1 MDRESMKSR
10 TGQLFQF
17 WSSDW
22 SLTVFLVLLVI
33 TLFII
38 VPLRHLSDVDRMV
51 TSVFFSLIL
60 VSGVA
65 AVSERRAP
73 TVIVTGVVIVTL
85 GLRWMTHLVP
95 GLGLASAS
103 AISAFFCIGL
113 LAGVVLLQVFR
124 KGPISWHR
132 IQGAIAVYLLLGMM
146 WAFAYEVVLFH
157 NPGAFQMPN
166 TGQQQVPPMAD
177 LLYFSFVTLTTV
189 GYGDITPLDPIS
201 RSLANLEALVGQ
213 LYPAILI
220 GRLVSMELQFRQS
233 K

>member
-22 SLTVFLVLLVI
+22 SLTVFLVLLIV

-38 VPLRHLSDVDRMV
+38 EPLGHLWDVGQLL
-51 TSVFFSLIL
+51 TSVFFSLLL

-73 TVIVTGVVIVTL
+73 TVIVTGLVIITL
-85 GLRWMTHLVP
+85 GLRWVSHLVP
-95 GLGLASAS
+95 SVGIASAS
-103 AISAFFCIGL
+103 DISAFFCIGL

-124 KGPISWHR
+124 KGPITWHR
-132 IQGAIAVYLLLGMM
+132 IQGAISVYLLLGLM
-146 WAFAYEVVLFH
+146 WGFAYKLALLLI
-157 NPGAFQMPN
+157 PGSIQMTI
-166 TGQQQVPPMAD
+166 TGQQQGSPMSSI
-177 LLYFSFVTLTTV
+177 LYFSFVTLTTV
-189 GYGDITPLDPIS
+189 GYGDIVPIHPIV

>member
-1 MDRESMKSR
+1 MKLR
-10 TGQLFQF
+10 TVHLYQF

-22 SLTVFLVLLVI
+22 ILTVFLALLVV

-38 VPLRHLSDVDRMV
+38 IPLRHLSEVDRMV

-73 TVIVTGVVIVTL
+73 TVIVTAVVIVTL

-95 GLGLASAS
+95 SVGLASAS

-113 LAGVVLLQVFR
+113 LAGVVILQVFR

-132 IQGAIAVYLLLGMM
+132 IQGAIAVYLLLGLM
-146 WAFAYEVVLFH
+146 WAFAYEVVLLH
-157 NPGAFQMPN
+157 IPGSFQMPN
-166 TGQQQVPPMAD
+166 TGQQQSLPTAD

-189 GYGDITPLDPIS
+189 GYGDITPVHPMV

-220 GRLVSMELQFRQS
+220 GRLVSMELQYRQS